1 MAAVT
6 AVERLPENRREPQS
20 GSVQTAREPGAVI
33 IHTEHLGRAFRRR
46 MVLRNVDI
54 SVYEGEI
61 FGLLGPDGA
70 GKTTLMQLMAAIL
83 DPTEGRCTV
92 MQHDTVK
99 DAYWINSHIGY
110 MFQGFTLYDKLSIAE
125 NMRFSADIRGLSA
138 KVYEE
143 RQERLLRMA
152 GLLRFLKRP
161 AGNLSGGMRKKL
173 SLCTNLIH
181 EPRLLLLDELS
192 LGVDPASRRELW
204 DMLHAFRDNGVT
216 VVVSTPYM
224 DEAAHCDR
232 LAFLHE
238 GEVLAVDSQEALR
251 ARCIGRVYE
260 LVHFAHRGHA
270 HNLLHEHPDV
280 VSIRHLAESVH
291 FQVRASA
298 RLDPALAAGLTSD
311 GGRIEPVEPGLDD
324 AYILLGGGEKG
335 SAYARPP
342 PEIKLSPRLEAR
354 GLIRTEA
361 MRIVFGDFVAND
373 DVTLEIQPGEVFGF
387 LGANGA
393 GKTTFIRTLCGL
405 QKITSGNAWIGG
417 ISVRDQPQLLRDHIG
432 YMSQRFSLY
441 PDLTVGENLA
451 FFAGVYGLR
460 GKDRKLAM
468 DWAIEVTDLREVL
481 DGLVS
486 QTSGALSQRLALACA
501 IMHQPEVVFLDEP
514 TSGVSPA
521 ARYKFWQLIQ
531 TLAEVG
537 TTIFVTTHYL
547 EEANYCH
554 RLGLMHLGRL
564 IGIGP
569 ASELAAAL
577 PPGSDTSTIEE
588 MFLAYIR
595 IEDQRLAHL
604 KGSAP

>member
-1 MAAVT
+1 
-6 AVERLPENRREPQS
+6 
-20 GSVQTAREPGAVI
+20 
-33 IHTEHLGRAFRRR
+33 
-46 MVLRNVDI
+46 
-54 SVYEGEI
+54 
-61 FGLLGPDGA
+61 
-70 GKTTLMQLMAAIL
+70 
-83 DPTEGRCTV
+83 
-92 MQHDTVK
+92 
-99 DAYWINSHIGY
+99 
-110 MFQGFTLYDKLSIAE
+110 
-125 NMRFSADIRGLSA
+125 
-138 KVYEE
+138 
-143 RQERLLRMA
+143 
-152 GLLRFLKRP
+152 
-161 AGNLSGGMRKKL
+161 
-173 SLCTNLIH
+173 
-181 EPRLLLLDELS
+181 
-192 LGVDPASRRELW
+192 
-204 DMLHAFRDNGVT
+204 
-216 VVVSTPYM
+216 
-224 DEAAHCDR
+224 
-232 LAFLHE
+232 
-238 GEVLAVDSQEALR
+238 
-251 ARCIGRVYE
+251 
-260 LVHFAHRGHA
+260 
-270 HNLLHEHPDV
+270 
-280 VSIRHLAESVH
+280 
-291 FQVRASA
+291 
-298 RLDPALAAGLTSD
+298 
-311 GGRIEPVEPGLDD
+311 
-324 AYILLGGGEKG
+324 
-335 SAYARPP
+335 
-342 PEIKLSPRLEAR
+342 
-354 GLIRTEA
+354 
-361 MRIVFGDFVAND
+361 
-373 DVTLEIQPGEVFGF
+373 VFGF

-393 GKTTFIRTLCGL
+393 GKTTFIRALCGL
-405 QKITSGNAWIGG
+405 QKLTSGNAWIGG
-417 ISVRDQPQLLRDHIG
+417 VSVRDQPQLLRDHIG

-604 KGSAP
+604 KESAP